1 MIAPVSRP
9 AFAARRNIRVMIV
22 DDSVVARGLFSAWI
36 GAAADCEVVGALRT
50 GRDAV
55 EQVGHLDPDVVILDI
70 DMPDMDGITALPL
83 LLRKKPDLSV
93 IMAST
98 LTRRNAEISLRAL
111 ALGAADYVPKPETA
125 RETTTS
131 LPFRHELID
140 KVRYLGARS
149 RAVRPATVSR
159 PRILAPLRGRDD
171 GQMAASPVSGPA
183 SAPPF
188 RLRGVS
194 CVPPR
199 VVLIGCSTG
208 GPQALS
214 TLIPAIGPALERAPV
229 LITQHMPATFT
240 TILAEHLQRSSGRP
254 VREAIDGEPI
264 KAGTVYLAPGGRH
277 LRIVRG
283 AEGPVAALDDG
294 PPVHFCKPSVDP
306 MFTSGAAV
314 WGAGALGVVLTG
326 MGSDG
331 AQGSEAIAAAGGT
344 MIAQD
349 EATSVIWGMPAQTIA
364 TGSCSAVL
372 PLDGIAE
379 TVVRLF
385 RGQSA

>member
-1 MIAPVSRP
+1 
-9 AFAARRNIRVMIV
+9 MIV

-50 GRDAV
+50 GHDAV
-55 EQVGHLDPDVVILDI
+55 EQVGRLDPDVVILDI
-70 DMPDMDGITALPL
+70 DMPEMDGITALPL
-83 LLRKKPDLSV
+83 LLQKKPGLAV

-98 LTRRNAEISLRAL
+98 LTRRNAEISLKAL

-125 RETTTS
+125 RETSTS

-140 KVRYLGARS
+140 KVRHLGTRS
-149 RAVRPATVSR
+149 LAMRVARPAAVPVTRTVV
-159 PRILAPLRGRDD
+159 PLRGRDEAR
-171 GQMAASPVSGPA
+171 AASHSA

-188 RLRGVS
+188 RLRGFS

-214 TLIPAIGPALERAPV
+214 KLIPAIGPVLQRAPV

-240 TILAEHLQRSSGRP
+240 TILAEHLQRSSSRP
-254 VREAIDGEPI
+254 VREASDGEPI
-264 KAGTVYLAPGGRH
+264 KAGTVYLAPGGCH

-283 AEGPVAALDDG
+283 ADGPVAMLDDG

-306 MFTSGAAV
+306 MFASGAAV
-314 WGAGALGVVLTG
+314 WGAGTLGLVLTG

-349 EATSVIWGMPAQTIA
+349 EATSVIWGMPAQAIA

-372 PLDGIAE
+372 PLTGIAE
-379 TVVRLF
+379 TVLRLF
-385 RGQSA
+385 RGQTA